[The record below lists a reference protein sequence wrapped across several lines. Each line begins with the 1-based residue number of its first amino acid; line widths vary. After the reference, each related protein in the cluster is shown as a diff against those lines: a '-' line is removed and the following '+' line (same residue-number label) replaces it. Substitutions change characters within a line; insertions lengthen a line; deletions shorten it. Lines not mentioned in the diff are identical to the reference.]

1 MTRGLEGRTSGNCR
15 ISVVGAVVPRAC
27 LPDRPGKRG
36 LTEMGATRSTLVD
49 CVRSASE
56 ARSADKEVVLI
67 PATAAILTGGF
78 SSPGSSIQFNHRR
91 TGLVQRIAEA
101 ASGACHRVSVVTQS
115 IDDVTE
121 VDLVPGLSL
130 LESEFEHRGPL
141 GELATALGSGLDE
154 WVLAI
159 GADAAWLRP
168 DYIRRLWDARSDAQA
183 VVPVSKR
190 GYEPLIAF
198 YRADCLP
205 AVQRSLASGRQRMSS
220 FLSSLDVVGVPL
232 EALGNGA
239 SGLELTR
246 RRAQGAYGR
255 HTPGP
260 DADTRTVRPVVIRP
274 GSTAS
279 PERLPSER
287 PITVHMNGVE
297 IATVQGSPMH
307 LEEMAAGF
315 LLAEGLIEDRDKLI
329 GVAADWQRGLV
340 YLDYADE
347 PPDELIY
354 RKRYITSGCGKGV
367 TFSSIGHARGLD
379 PVRSS
384 LVVRP
389 EHLLAMVRQLSHE
402 GVERKETAGVHGCGF
417 GAQGAVV
424 SIREDIGRHNA
435 VDKLIGR
442 AWLDRLPMDDLIL
455 ISTGR
460 VSYEMAVKAAKVR
473 IPVVVSRHGV
483 TDLAAEIA
491 SELGIT
497 MVAYCRGNRM
507 VVLTHPERI
516 ADVNDSELSQVGG
529 WC

>member
-1 MTRGLEGRTSGNCR
+1 MLQQRVCSTGDLWSQ
-15 ISVVGAVVPRAC
+15 V
-27 LPDRPGKRG
+27 
-36 LTEMGATRSTLVD
+36 TETP
-49 CVRSASE
+49 
-56 ARSADKEVVLI
+56 LI
-67 PATAAILTGGF
+67 PATVAILTGGF
-78 SSPGSSIQFNHRR
+78 SSHAGPGFSRGQQGDP
-91 TGLVQRIAEA
+91 GLVRRVAMA
-101 ASGACHRVSVVTQS
+101 ASCACRNVLVISSDAGSIAGACLTTGMS
-115 IDDVTE
+115 
-121 VDLVPGLSL
+121 LV
-130 LESEFEHRGPL
+130 ESEFEHGGPL
-141 GELATALGSGLDE
+141 GELATALKSGQDE

-159 GADAAWLRP
+159 GADEPWLHP
-168 DYIRRLWDARSDAQA
+168 EYIRRLWDARSDAQA
-183 VVPVSKR
+183 VVPVGER
-190 GYEPLIAF
+190 GYEPLIGF
-198 YRADCLP
+198 YHVDCLP
-205 AVQRSLASGRQRMSS
+205 AVQRSLDSGRRRMSS

-232 EALGNGA
+232 ESLGNGTSA
-239 SGLELTR
+239 RPSTLRQAPVARRERTHESDTAKPTGL
-246 RRAQGAYGR
+246 
-255 HTPGP
+255 
-260 DADTRTVRPVVIRP
+260 PVVIRP
-274 GSTAS
+274 GSATS

-287 PITVHMNGVE
+287 PITVHMNGIE

-315 LLAEGLIEDRDKLI
+315 LLAEGLIEDREKL
-329 GVAADWQRGLV
+329 VAVDADRQRGLV
-340 YLDYADE
+340 YVDYADE
-347 PPDELIY
+347 LPDEFIY

-379 PVRSS
+379 PVSSS
-384 LVVRP
+384 LTVHP
-389 EHLLAMVRQLSHE
+389 EHLLSMVRQLAHE

-417 GAQGAVV
+417 GAHGALI

-442 AWLDRLPMDDLIL
+442 AWLDRLPMHDLVL

-460 VSYEMAVKAAKVR
+460 VSYEMAVKAAKAR

-516 ADVNDSELSQVGG
+516 ADVNDGELQQVGG